1 MLVNLI
7 CGYLNVLHRGGI
19 IADYVTVSAKIPRR
33 LKELLD
39 LYGVKIGPVVRR
51 ALEEEVRRRA
61 LLKIEERARE
71 LSGKLRHIS
80 DEEVARLIREG
91 REKR

>member
-1 MLVNLI
+1 MAPETRSTLVNLI
-7 CGYLNVLHRGGI
+7 CGYLNVLHGGGI

-80 DEEVARLIREG
+80 D
-91 REKR
+91 

>member
-1 MLVNLI
+1 MY
-7 CGYLNVLHRGGI
+7 YLGGEI

-39 LYGVKIGPVVRR
+39 LYGVKVGPVVRR

-61 LLKIEERARE
+61 LLKIEERAKM
-71 LSGKLRHIS
+71 LSRKLRHIS
-80 DEEVARLIREG
+80 DEEVARLIRED
-91 REKR
+91 RERR

>member
-1 MLVNLI
+1 MY
-7 CGYLNVLHRGGI
+7 YLGGEI

-39 LYGVKIGPVVRR
+39 LYGVKVGPVVRR

-61 LLKIEERARE
+61 LLKIEERAKV
-71 LSGKLRHIS
+71 LSGKLRHIT
-80 DEEVARLIREG
+80 DEEVARLIREDREG
-91 REKR
+91 R